1 MSQEDNYQDD
11 SIVIDTITNT
21 ELQEDS
27 SSATEISQL
36 DDAGSEAVSSQVE
49 EAVCEVEIPAVE
61 DLKVQDEAEKPVTE
75 EIEASDEAVAE
86 AEESVVSEKASGTG
100 SAGRSKENP
109 MVPAEQ
115 SLSNKLYLI
124 PVSGRPIFPGIF
136 TPLMI
141 TANDDARVA
150 EEAYSGDGLIGIVML
165 KNDSDSPSASDLHTV
180 GTVARIIKKINLPDG
195 GVNIFISTIKRFR
208 IRKVL
213 SQREPMVAVVEYLED
228 QEDDTFEVKALTRAL
243 LSEMKEIPDNN
254 PLFSEEMR
262 LNMVNIDHPGKIAD
276 FITSILNIDRNQQ
289 QKILETINVRERM
302 EQVLVFIKKEQELLR
317 IQKKI
322 QNELNDRIE
331 TQQREYFLK
340 EELKAIKEELGI
352 TTDAHN
358 SDYQK
363 LKEKLDAFQFEG
375 EIKEAVENE
384 LEKFQ
389 LMESGSSEYNVVRNY
404 LETIAAL
411 PWPQGDKKDAPA
423 VTYDMEEAKKVLQQD
438 HYGLEDVKKRILE
451 YLAVRKLKQD
461 NKGSIIILVGPP
473 GVGKTSVGHSIARA
487 MNKPF
492 FRFSV
497 GGMRDEAE
505 IKGHRRT
512 YVGAMPGKIIQGLK
526 IVKSRSPVFLIDEV
540 DKMGMSHQGDPAS
553 ALLEVLDPEQNVSFR
568 DNYLDLPFDVS
579 DIFFILTANTLDTIP
594 EPLLDRAEIITLS
607 GYIDQEKME
616 IAKKYLIPKTLTKNG
631 LKKTQVKFDKTALN
645 LIAQSYARESGVRH
659 FEKCLDKIARKI
671 AMDLIS
677 QPEAVELEARIHDL
691 EAKLKALAEGEKA
704 PTEQDDVKL
713 KEQPNQQE
721 QFDLFEQPNKKDQ
734 LDQKEL
740 QQELTNAQKELKA
753 VLSKSYTVDQ
763 EAAKKYL
770 GTPLFDE
777 EDIKTA
783 SVAGTAIGLAW
794 TSMGGDTLLIETAA
808 IPGKEGFSLTGQL
821 GDVMKESAAIAM
833 SWVRSHALEK
843 GIKDSGWFDSNTIH
857 IHVPE
862 GATPKDG
869 PSAGI
874 TMTTALVSLLTG
886 KPMKA
891 ATAMTG
897 ELSLTGR
904 VLPIGGL
911 REKTVAAKRNKIKH
925 IIIPKA
931 NLRDLD
937 DIPEIVKK
945 GVTFHPVSRM
955 DEVLDL
961 VF

>member
-1 MSQEDNYQDD
+1 MSQEDKYQDD
-11 SIVIDTITNT
+11 SVTIDSIP
-21 ELQEDS
+21 DS
-27 SSATEISQL
+27 PQMEENPAE
-36 DDAGSEAVSSQVE
+36 EAVGSSQVE
-49 EAVCEVEIPAVE
+49 ENAVE
-61 DLKVQDEAEKPVTE
+61 EGVDATPQQSEEAAASKNDSSSEAGSPKEPTIVPV
-75 EIEASDEAVAE
+75 
-86 AEESVVSEKASGTG
+86 
-100 SAGRSKENP
+100 
-109 MVPAEQ
+109 EQ
-115 SLSNKLYLI
+115 TLSNKLYLI

-195 GVNIFISTIKRFR
+195 GVTIFISTIKRFR

-243 LSEMKEIPDNN
+243 LSEMKEISDNN

-289 QKILETINVRERM
+289 QQVLETLNVRERM

-322 QNELNDRIE
+322 QTEINDRIE

-363 LKEKLDAFQFEG
+363 LKEKLDAFAFEG

-404 LETIAAL
+404 LETIASL
-411 PWPQGDKKDAPA
+411 PWPCATEVDSSPGGAEKASGAED
-423 VTYDMEEAKKVLQQD
+423 YNLEEARAILERD
-438 HYGLEDVKKRILE
+438 HYGLDDVKKRILE
-451 YLAVRKLKQD
+451 YLAVRKLKRD
-461 NKGSIIILVGPP
+461 SKGSIIILVGPP
-473 GVGKTSVGHSIARA
+473 GVGKTSVGRSIASA

-616 IAKKYLIPKTLTKNG
+616 IAKKYLIPKTLSKNG

-691 EAKLKALAEGEKA
+691 EAKLAALAEGEKGV
-704 PTEQDDVKL
+704 TEQQDVKL
-713 KEQPNQQE
+713 KDHDDHQE
-721 QFDLFEQPNKKDQ
+721 QLDLFEQPN
-734 LDQKEL
+734 QKEL
-740 QQELTNAQKELKA
+740 QQELNATQKELKA

-821 GDVMKESAAIAM
+821 GEVMKESAAIAM
-833 SWVRSHALEK
+833 SWVRSYVQEK
-843 GIKDSGWFDSNTIH
+843 GIKASGWFDSNTIH

-945 GVTFHPVSRM
+945 GISFHPVSRM
-955 DEVLDL
+955 EEVLDL